1 VRAKII
7 SVVANNFY
15 VHLYDLKIQIKAI
28 PKGIFK
34 HNSHELKPM
43 VGDDVEVEL
52 IGNTYLIT
60 KIYERYNQL
69 IRPKVANIDIV
80 LIVVSIVQPDL
91 NTLSLNKYLA
101 FYEARNIKNVLI
113 GLSKYDL
120 ANNHLK
126 QKINKLILDYKKNN
140 YAVLDGL
147 ISNRKYLFKELIIGS
162 QSDLNLTNAQTKITT
177 NNELSFTT
185 APKPVEIKSVL
196 IDTKFDNHPS
206 SLINLKF
213 NDSENNLKENDI
225 LLLKE
230 KIKSK
235 TLCLAGNS
243 GVGKS
248 TLINKL
254 DPSIQQRTQEISHFL
269 NRGKH
274 TTTSTKLISFANGF
288 LVDTPGFGNLEV
300 NLTKNEMANAFN
312 DFANY
317 ARFCKFSN
325 CLHIEEPECAIK
337 KAVDEKLI
345 VN

>member
-1 VRAKII
+1 MRAKII

-140 YAVLDGL
+140 YAVF
-147 ISNRKYLFKELIIGS
+147 I
-162 QSDLNLTNAQTKITT
+162 LT
-177 NNELSFTT
+177 
-185 APKPVEIKSVL
+185 
-196 IDTKFDNHPS
+196 
-206 SLINLKF
+206 
-213 NDSENNLKENDI
+213 KENDI

-345 VN
+345 VNWRYDDYLKIIKELPNDVLKIKTRAQNRKCK

>member
-1 VRAKII
+1 MRAKII
-7 SVVANNFY
+7 SVIANNFY
-15 VHLYDLKIQIKAI
+15 VHLYDLKIQTKAI

-34 HNSHELKPM
+34 HNRHELKPM

-140 YAVLDGL
+140 YTVF
-147 ISNRKYLFKELIIGS
+147 I
-162 QSDLNLTNAQTKITT
+162 LT
-177 NNELSFTT
+177 
-185 APKPVEIKSVL
+185 
-196 IDTKFDNHPS
+196 
-206 SLINLKF
+206 
-213 NDSENNLKENDI
+213 KENDI
-225 LLLKE
+225 SLLKE
-230 KIKSK
+230 KIKNK

-317 ARFCKFSN
+317 SRFCKFSN
-325 CLHIEEPECAIK
+325 CLHIKEPECAVK

-345 VN
+345 VNWRYDDYLKIIKELPNDVLKIKTRSENKKCK

>member
-1 VRAKII
+1 MRAKII

-140 YAVLDGL
+140 YAVF
-147 ISNRKYLFKELIIGS
+147 I
-162 QSDLNLTNAQTKITT
+162 LT
-177 NNELSFTT
+177 
-185 APKPVEIKSVL
+185 
-196 IDTKFDNHPS
+196 
-206 SLINLKF
+206 
-213 NDSENNLKENDI
+213 KENDI

-254 DPSIQQRTQEISHFL
+254 RS
-269 NRGKH
+269 KH
-274 TTTSTKLISFANGF
+274 STTYT
-288 LVDTPGFGNLEV
+288 GNI
-300 NLTKNEMANAFN
+300 T
-312 DFANY
+312 
-317 ARFCKFSN
+317 FSESRKTHN
-325 CLHIEEPECAIK
+325 NK
-337 KAVDEKLI
+337 YQT
-345 VN
+345 N